1 MLANRTDHRF
11 GTFVLAIAVWASGA
25 WADDR
30 ADFNAAYRAY
40 EQHLAAKDAKQALE
54 AAKEAHRAGSK
65 LFGKDSVNAAKLAI
79 NYAALLN
86 DVGHYRK
93 ARRALDGTQDVFR
106 SRYGEGAVE
115 LVPIMM
121 QLARSAKTPDDTLE
135 YFRRAARLS
144 RGYDDSLVEA
154 EKNFEIMSIL
164 LRMGGG
170 AFVEPYVDRTYEIY
184 SERLEPNDFRLGLVS
199 YHKARWATA
208 RGHHEQAL
216 GYLNGAL
223 IALTNPERERM
234 GGFERTVRMQI
245 VEATEELGQRD
256 ASTEHLLLLG
266 AQQEWSPEV
275 EPVYRS
281 DPVVPMDAMTKRLKG
296 KVTLSF
302 TIDEQGF
309 VVDPEVSES
318 TQPTLND
325 AALAMVKGFR
335 YAPRFIDG
343 NPVATAGIEYTED
356 FAFLSSGTGLAR
368 PQFERPPIRGFLN
381 VDFTD
386 MSECSKPVPDERV
399 CGFMM
404 PGVK

>member
-1 MLANRTDHRF
+1 MLANRTDRRF
-11 GTFVLAIAVWASGA
+11 IILVLAIAVWASGA

-40 EQHLAAKDAKQALE
+40 EQHLDARDAKQALE

-65 LFGKDSVNAAKLAI
+65 LFGKDSVNTAKLAI

-86 DVGHYRK
+86 DFGHYRK

-106 SRYGEGAVE
+106 ARYGEGAVE

-121 QLARSAKTPDDTLE
+121 QLARSAKAPEDTLE

-144 RGYDDSLVEA
+144 RGYDDNLVEA

-199 YHKARWATA
+199 YHKARWATG

-216 GYLNGAL
+216 DYLSGAL
-223 IALTNPERERM
+223 TAFTNPERERM

-245 VEATEELGQRD
+245 VEALEELGQRD

-266 AQQEWSPEV
+266 AQQDWSPEV
-275 EPVYRS
+275 EPVYRR
-281 DPVVPMDAMTKRLKG
+281 DPVVPMDAMAKRLKG
-296 KVTLSF
+296 QVTVSF
-302 TIDEQGF
+302 TVDEQGF

-325 AALAMVKGFR
+325 ATLAMVKGFR

-368 PQFERPPIRGFLN
+368 PLFERPPIRGFTN
-381 VDFTD
+381 IDFND
-386 MSECSKPVPDERV
+386 MSECSKPLPDERV

-404 PGVK
+404 PGRK

>member
-1 MLANRTDHRF
+1 MSASRTDHRF
-11 GTFVLAIAVWASGA
+11 GTFALAIAVLASGA

-30 ADFNAAYRAY
+30 AEFNAAYRAY
-40 EQHLAAKDAKQALE
+40 EKHLDANETEHALAAAKDAHQF
-54 AAKEAHRAGSK
+54 GSK

-121 QLARSAKTPDDTLE
+121 QLARAAKKPDDTLE

-144 RGYDDSLVEA
+144 RGYDDNLVEA
-154 EKNFEIMSIL
+154 RRNFEIMSIL

-216 GYLNGAL
+216 DHLNGAL
-223 IALTNPERERM
+223 TAFTNPERERM
-234 GGFERTVRMQI
+234 GGFERTVRMQM
-245 VEATEELGQRD
+245 VEALEELGQRD

-266 AQQEWSPEV
+266 AQQDWS
-275 EPVYRS
+275 RRGG
-281 DPVVPMDAMTKRLKG
+281 TRLQAG
-296 KVTLSF
+296 SGRPHGRD
-302 TIDEQGF
+302 DETHEGQG
-309 VVDPEVSES
+309 D
-318 TQPTLND
+318 
-325 AALAMVKGFR
+325 
-335 YAPRFIDG
+335 
-343 NPVATAGIEYTED
+343 
-356 FAFLSSGTGLAR
+356 
-368 PQFERPPIRGFLN
+368 GFLH
-381 VDFTD
+381 
-386 MSECSKPVPDERV
+386 RR
-399 CGFMM
+399 
-404 PGVK
+404 

>member
-1 MLANRTDHRF
+1 MLANRTDHRSIILL
-11 GTFVLAIAVWASGA
+11 LAIAFWASGA

-30 ADFNAAYRAY
+30 ADFNAAYQAY
-40 EQHLAAKDAKQALE
+40 EQHLADNDTKQALE
-54 AAKEAHRAGSK
+54 AAKEAHRAGSR

-93 ARRALDGTQDVFR
+93 ARRALEGTQEAFR
-106 SRYGEGAVE
+106 AHYGENAVE
-115 LVPIMM
+115 MVPIMM
-121 QLARSAKTPDDTLE
+121 QLARAAKTPDDTLE

-144 RGYDDSLVEA
+144 RGYDDNLVEA
-154 EKNFEIMSIL
+154 RRNFEIMSIL

-170 AFVEPYVDRTYEIY
+170 AFVEPYVDRTHEIY

-208 RGHHEQAL
+208 RDHHEQAL

-223 IALTNPERERM
+223 TAFTNPERERM

-245 VEATEELGQRD
+245 VEALEELGQRD

-266 AQQEWSPEV
+266 AQQDWSPEV
-275 EPVYRS
+275 EPVYRR

-296 KVTLSF
+296 KVTVSF
-302 TIDEQGF
+302 TVDEHGF

-318 TQPTLND
+318 TQPTFND

-356 FAFLSSGTGLAR
+356 FAFLSSATGLAR
-368 PQFERPPIRGFLN
+368 PEFERPPLRGFKN
-381 VDFTD
+381 IDFND